1 MHRKGQDFKIH
12 HHFYHRFTVL
22 LVINKFKSEQY
33 VGILGLV
40 KIQARYLQNVDW
52 GGTSQAP
59 HDLYLYIEDV
69 VRLEEEEGVVLPR
82 PQSLP
87 ARGAGSAAVETRG
100 QTRLTE
106 HVAAR
111 RGEQSLPYDGE
122 FMQIV
127 SYYIILTQSKGCGS
141 YNKIMFTVYVV

>member
-1 MHRKGQDFKIH
+1 MTCWVERK
-12 HHFYHRFTVL
+12 YEL
-22 LVINKFKSEQY
+22 
-33 VGILGLV
+33 GICR
-40 KIQARYLQNVDW
+40 IYW

-87 ARGAGSAAVETRG
+87 ARGAGAAAVETRG

-111 RGEQSLPYDGE
+111 RGEQSLPYD
-122 FMQIV
+122 
-127 SYYIILTQSKGCGS
+127 
-141 YNKIMFTVYVV
+141 